1 MDKNQVHPKAK
12 VAENVDEVVP
22 SAADLIPSTKN
33 SQKTEDEITAVD
45 VMQQEWEEDPVE
57 CMNISS
63 NIQDILDGLS
73 EEETVVE
80 IHPEPVNAEADN
92 FKENQAETSNTG
104 SNTSTKKLF
113 PLFYKDTSKPPIQ
126 P

>member
-1 MDKNQVHPKAK
+1 MEKTPVHLETK
-12 VAENVDEVVP
+12 VEENVDEVVP
-22 SAADLIPSTKN
+22 SAADLIPSAKN
-33 SQKTEDEITAVD
+33 LRKTEDITAVHA
-45 VMQQEWEEDPVE
+45 MQQEWEEDPVE

-80 IHPEPVNAEADN
+80 IHPEPVNVETDN

-104 SNTSTKKLF
+104 SNTSTNKFF
-113 PLFYKDTSKPPIQ
+113 PLFYKDTSKPPIL